1 MEDIWGLLFYIA
13 ILVLGGLASAYRN
26 KKKRKMAVTA
36 RPKPQKQPVFEK
48 IPEPVFDP
56 FKEFAKEYGIL
67 VEKPLE
73 NTEAAPEVILPSEVA
88 SLETAIETLSEEG
101 IAAFEETREI
111 LQSDYFLDDNLISRN
126 EISDMDAG
134 DIIEKE
140 IDLDLAANIRQGIIY
155 SEILKRKHF

>member
-26 KKKRKMAVTA
+26 KKKRKMVVTPM
-36 RPKPQKQPVFEK
+36 PKPQKQPVFEK
-48 IPEPVFDP
+48 IPEPVFAP
-56 FKEFAKEYGIL
+56 FKEFAKEYEIL
-67 VEKPLE
+67 VEKPVE

-88 SLETAIETLSEEG
+88 SLETVIETPSEEG
-101 IAAFEETREI
+101 IAAFEETREVM
-111 LQSDYFLDDNLISRN
+111 QSDSLPDDNLIARG

-134 DIIEKE
+134 DIIEKK